1 MQTEQK
7 TQERYFPQAKKL
19 EWDNGVIQYS
29 TVRGGTEVLIS
40 YVPPHTIIEPHEHPE
55 AQIGIVLKGE
65 LQMTVGQSTQLLTPL
80 ESAYIAP
87 PFVPHGASNLTD
99 EEVIAIDIKRL
110 KDDEEYTAPP
120 LIS

>member
-65 LQMTVGQSTQLLTPL
+65 LQMTVGQSTQVLTPRISL
-80 ESAYIAP
+80 YRTTICPSRRIES
-87 PFVPHGASNLTD
+87 D
-99 EEVIAIDIKRL
+99 R
-110 KDDEEYTAPP
+110 
-120 LIS
+120 